1 MVLFVSPRGYPLA
14 IQARMQSAEGAGSG
28 LPVQYVLIRCFPAG
42 NLIGLLYHYP
52 MSELPIL
59 DSDLPRSDRHEELA
73 MAGFRVDATHEGP
86 QFYTLLAVGG
96 DNERPLTA
104 NGQII
109 FFVRTTLAHKAL
121 AMDETMSVLGHPPR
135 EVETI
140 CDVAQTLY
148 LVNSQDQDPDGV
160 VLDCLLIFDDLVR
173 ATGLSMPERY
183 QGILTE
189 MAARLTEGQSLKK
202 IFTSEALRQHVEDAL
217 LWCVGAV
224 AMKAKILT
232 S

>member
-1 MVLFVSPRGYPLA
+1 
-14 IQARMQSAEGAGSG
+14 
-28 LPVQYVLIRCFPAG
+28 
-42 NLIGLLYHYP
+42 
-52 MSELPIL
+52 MSDLPIL
-59 DSDLPRSDRHEELA
+59 DSDSPRSGRQEELA
-73 MAGFRVDATHEGP
+73 LAGFRIDPTHEGP

-104 NGQII
+104 DGRVI
-109 FFVRTTLAHKAL
+109 FFVRLTQVHKAL
-121 AMDETMSVLGHPPR
+121 AMDPSLAVLGNPPR
-135 EVETI
+135 AVETI

-148 LVNSQDQDPDGV
+148 LVNSQDADPDGV

-183 QGILTE
+183 HGILTE
-189 MAARLTEGQSLKK
+189 LAARLTEGQSLKK
-202 IFTSEALRQHVEDAL
+202 VFTNEALRHHVEDAL

-224 AMKAKILT
+224 TMKAKVLT

>member
-1 MVLFVSPRGYPLA
+1 
-14 IQARMQSAEGAGSG
+14 
-28 LPVQYVLIRCFPAG
+28 
-42 NLIGLLYHYP
+42 

-59 DSDLPRSDRHEELA
+59 DSDSPRSGRHEELA
-73 MAGFRVDATHEGP
+73 MAGFRLDPSHVGP

-104 NGQII
+104 DGKIV
-109 FFVRTTLAHKAL
+109 FFARTTLVHKAL
-121 AMDETMSVLGHPPR
+121 AMDASMAVLGNPPR
-135 EVETI
+135 DMETL
-140 CDVAQTLY
+140 CDVAETLY
-148 LVNSQDQDPDGV
+148 LVNSQDADPDGV

-173 ATGLSMPERY
+173 ATQISMPERY

-189 MAARLTEGQSLKK
+189 LAARLTEGQSLKK
-202 IFTSEALRQHVEDAL
+202 IFSSESLRQHVEDAL

-224 AMKAKILT
+224 TMKSKLLT